1 MLKQDVKTINAQL
14 IRTRALS
21 QLSLDNFRP
30 YAISFLGFF
39 LTLAFG
45 PSKCRESCSDVSYL
59 ENWCRHFIQKKYGAK
74 TDLSR
79 THFLFSEL

>member
-39 LTLAFG
+39 VTLALTPKSKKALKTSLDL
-45 PSKCRESCSDVSYL
+45 PSVESLV
-59 ENWCRHFIQKKYGAK
+59 QM
-74 TDLSR
+74 
-79 THFLFSEL
+79 